1 MQTNYEAEQLS
12 IRLRISE
19 NDFKEVGTDSLGN
32 VLGYPAGI
40 AGGGV
45 VDHQRLASIIIYEN
59 VVHRLTNVN
68 GNICDLDFRQF
79 Y

>member
-12 IRLRISE
+12 IDFGR

-45 VDHQRLASIIIYEN
+45 VDHQRLASIIINAY
-59 VVHRLTNVN
+59 RLNSA
-68 GNICDLDFRQF
+68 R
-79 Y
+79 YKM

>member
-12 IRLRISE
+12 IDFGR

-45 VDHQRLASIIIYEN
+45 VDHQRLASIIIYERFT
-59 VVHRLTNVN
+59 RLFLSRKMI
-68 GNICDLDFRQF
+68 GFG
-79 Y
+79 

>member
-12 IRLRISE
+12 IDFGR

-45 VDHQRLASIIIYEN
+45 VDHQRLASIIINAY
-59 VVHRLTNVN
+59 RLNAASH
-68 GNICDLDFRQF
+68 NILKKSGLLDR
-79 Y
+79 

>member
-12 IRLRISE
+12 IDFGR

-59 VVHRLTNVN
+59 VVHRLNVN
-68 GNICDLDFRQF
+68 GNICDLDFRQL